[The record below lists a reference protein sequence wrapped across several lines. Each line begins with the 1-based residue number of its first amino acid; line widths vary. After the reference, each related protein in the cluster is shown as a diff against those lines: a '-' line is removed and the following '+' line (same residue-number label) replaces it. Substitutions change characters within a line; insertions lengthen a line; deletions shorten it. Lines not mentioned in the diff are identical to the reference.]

1 MGFVKVR
8 GEIIDQPMVS
18 VFELVFLLKE
28 TKFPHREETLI
39 SFDEKLNWSA
49 QLWGAEV
56 PLTPSCLI

>member
-18 VFELVFLLKE
+18 VFELVFLHNE

-49 QLWGAEV
+49 QL
-56 PLTPSCLI
+56 